1 MAVQV
6 SYPGV
11 YIEEFAPGAPIEGV
25 GTATAAFLGPA
36 QNGPLN
42 TPTKITSWDAF
53 LAGFGPEPLDGT
65 YLWYAVRGFFE
76 NNGKVC
82 YIVRVSNASYDK
94 MILNDQ
100 AAAPLPAIQVQ
111 ARKPGDNTANKINVE
126 IADAHAETT
135 KIFRP
140 TAVIANASA
149 NTVKVTDPAAAAKFM
164 PGNKIFLKQAAKT
177 DTAVVARIEN
187 DLIRLAG
194 SLTNNYTGGDVRL
207 ADLVLGVTDTFR
219 VEAGDK
225 LAAGSVLKLSQN
237 PGPKTDFVMVKTV
250 NVERISA
257 ALTTY
262 QVVLKTPVT
271 KTFAMDGNDIAVE
284 SQEFKL
290 IVSQGVAV
298 NTSYDL
304 LSMEA
309 DHPNYFVTMINSDP
323 TGLITALPAEPPNTT
338 APPKNRP
345 AVVAATPI
353 TGGADDNYRSLTP
366 NDYKAAL
373 HALEA
378 IDDVNMVA
386 VPDATDA
393 DVQLAMIAHC
403 ERLQDRFAILDARPG
418 LAMFGAGSIETQRG
432 GVASTYGYAA
442 LYYPWLLVSPA
453 KGTLPVLVPP
463 SGHVAGVYARIDN
476 SRGVFKAPA
485 GLDSMVNGA
494 LGVETVMSDIDQGQ
508 LNLQGINVI
517 RVFQDGGRPTVW
529 GARTTASDKNW
540 QYVNIRRLFLFLEE
554 SIQEGILWA
563 VFEPNNLALWEK
575 LKRTIRAFLLQQWRD
590 GALFGAK
597 PEDAFYVRIDE
608 VLNPFAEQAKGRLH
622 IEIGLR
628 PSYPAEFIIVRIG
641 IWQGGSEVSES

>member
-25 GTATAAFLGPA
+25 GTSTAAFLGPA
-36 QNGPLN
+36 KNGSLN

-53 LAGFGPEPLDGT
+53 LAGFGEEPLDGT

-82 YIVRVSNASYDK
+82 YVVRASNAKYDSLT
-94 MILNDQ
+94 LNDR
-100 AAAPLPAIQVQ
+100 AGAPLPTIVVQ
-111 ARKPGDNTANKINVE
+111 ARNPGDNTANQITVA
-126 IADAHAETT
+126 IADAHAQTT
-135 KIFRP
+135 KVFRP

-149 NTVKVTDPAAAAKFM
+149 STIKVTDPAAAAKFM

-187 DLIRLAG
+187 DLIRLSG
-194 SLTNNYTGGDVRL
+194 SLTKTYTGGDVRL
-207 ADLVLGVTDTFR
+207 DDLVLGVTDTFR
-219 VEAGDK
+219 VENGDK
-225 LAAGSVLKLSQN
+225 LAAGSVLLLTQN
-237 PGPKTDFVMVKTV
+237 PGPKKDTVVVKSV
-250 NVERISA
+250 SVERISP

-262 QVVLKTPVT
+262 QIVLK
-271 KTFAMDGNDIAVE
+271 KALAKSFAMDGNDIAVE
-284 SQEFKL
+284 LQEFKL
-290 IVSQGVAV
+290 TAVQGAIPKD
-298 NTSYDL
+298 YDL

-309 DHPNYFVTMINSDP
+309 DHPNYFVTAINGDLTS
-323 TGLITALPAEPPNTT
+323 LITALPVEPPNTT
-338 APPKNRP
+338 APPDNRP
-345 AVVAATPI
+345 AVLAATAL
-353 TGGADDNYRSLTP
+353 TGGANDNYQTLTP

-373 HALEA
+373 RTLEA
-378 IDDVNMVA
+378 IDDVNMIA

-403 ERLQDRFAILDARPG
+403 ERLQDRFAILDARRG
-418 LAMFGAGSIETQRG
+418 LAMFGAGSIETQRA

-463 SGHVAGVYARIDN
+463 SGHVAGIYARIDN

-494 LGVETVMSDIDQGQ
+494 LGVETSMSDIDQGL

-517 RVFQDGGRPTVW
+517 RVFQGGGRPTVW